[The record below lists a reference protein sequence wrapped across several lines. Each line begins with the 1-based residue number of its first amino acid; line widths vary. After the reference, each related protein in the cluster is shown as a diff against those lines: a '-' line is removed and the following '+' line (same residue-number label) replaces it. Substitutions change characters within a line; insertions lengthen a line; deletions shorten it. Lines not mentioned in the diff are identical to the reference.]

1 MTNRSN
7 TPIDINSHDRIS
19 DSPDKEITKL
29 YKSTMDSV
37 YMAQESKDNI
47 RASLAEKSKKGN
59 TKGKAIRICRYAA
72 IAAAVCAV
80 LLCIPATRT
89 TVSAAI
95 EYLKQT
101 FHLAN
106 GPEVTYE
113 QNSEGNSI
121 KFSITTTDDNGY
133 TKVEN
138 GRLYFVLGDTK
149 EDITDKCGPDKYFRH
164 EIKNEDGSHSVI
176 LIGGTPESCGWA
188 ELFFDQNGKYV
199 FNNMNVADYKDPWLD
214 TAMHAEGVD
223 TGNPYLDDELA
234 TENADSADKNNTT
247 ASGSSSSAA
256 VSEKTD
262 SSADS
267 DNTAV
272 SDESDAA
279 KDSDSV
285 YSVEQSAPSK
295 ESSTSVQITSGD
307 AESGNVT
314 YIEK

>member
-7 TPIDINSHDRIS
+7 TPIDVNSHVRKS
-19 DSPDKEITKL
+19 DSPDKEITGL

-37 YMAQESKDNI
+37 YMSKESKDNI
-47 RASLAEKSKKGN
+47 RASLAEKAQKGN

-95 EYLKQT
+95 EYLKET

-106 GPEVTYE
+106 GAEVIYE

-121 KFSITTTDDNGY
+121 KFSITTNDDTGY
-133 TKVEN
+133 TQVDN

-149 EDITDKCGPDKYFRH
+149 EDITGKCGPDKYFRH
-164 EIKNEDGSHSVI
+164 EIKNADGSHSVI
-176 LIGGTPESCGWA
+176 LIGGTPDSCGWC
-188 ELFFDQNGKYV
+188 ELFFDNNGKYI

-234 TENADSADKNNTT
+234 TEGADSVDKNTTT
-247 ASGSSSSAA
+247 ASESSSSAA
-256 VSEKTD
+256 V
-262 SSADS
+262 
-267 DNTAV
+267 
-272 SDESDAA
+272 
-279 KDSDSV
+279 
-285 YSVEQSAPSK
+285 

-307 AESGNVT
+307 AESENVT
-314 YIEK
+314 YIEE

>member
-7 TPIDINSHDRIS
+7 TPIDLNSHVRKS
-19 DSPDKEITKL
+19 DSPDKEITGL

-37 YMAQESKDNI
+37 YMSKESKDNI
-47 RASLAEKSKKGN
+47 RASLAEKAQKGN
-59 TKGKAIRICRYAA
+59 TKCKAIRICRYAA
-72 IAAAVCAV
+72 IAAAVCAI

-95 EYLKQT
+95 EYLKET

-106 GPEVTYE
+106 GAEVIYE

-121 KFSITTTDDNGY
+121 KFSITTNDDTGY
-133 TKVEN
+133 TQVDN

-164 EIKNEDGSHSVI
+164 EIKNADGSHSVI
-176 LIGGTPESCGWA
+176 LIGGTPDSCGWC
-188 ELFFDQNGKYV
+188 ELFFDNNGKYI

-234 TENADSADKNNTT
+234 TEGADSADKNTTT
-247 ASGSSSSAA
+247 ASESSSSA
-256 VSEKTD
+256 
-262 SSADS
+262 
-267 DNTAV
+267 
-272 SDESDAA
+272 
-279 KDSDSV
+279 
-285 YSVEQSAPSK
+285 APSK
-295 ESSTSVQITSGD
+295 ESSTSVQITSDD

-314 YIEK
+314 YIEE

>member
-7 TPIDINSHDRIS
+7 TPIDLNSHVRKS
-19 DSPDKEITKL
+19 DSPDKEITGL

-37 YMAQESKDNI
+37 YMSKESKDNI
-47 RASLAEKSKKGN
+47 RASLAEKAQKGN

-72 IAAAVCAV
+72 IAAAVCAI

-95 EYLKQT
+95 EYLKET

-106 GPEVTYE
+106 GAEVIYE

-121 KFSITTTDDNGY
+121 KFSITTNDDTGY
-133 TKVEN
+133 TQVDN

-164 EIKNEDGSHSVI
+164 EIKNADGSHSVI
-176 LIGGTPESCGWA
+176 LIGGTPDSCGWC
-188 ELFFDQNGKYV
+188 ELFFDNNGKYI

-234 TENADSADKNNTT
+234 TEGADSADKNTTT
-247 ASGSSSSAA
+247 ASESSSSA
-256 VSEKTD
+256 
-262 SSADS
+262 
-267 DNTAV
+267 
-272 SDESDAA
+272 
-279 KDSDSV
+279 
-285 YSVEQSAPSK
+285 APSK
-295 ESSTSVQITSGD
+295 ESSTSVQITSDD

-314 YIEK
+314 YIEE

>member
-7 TPIDINSHDRIS
+7 TPIDLNSHVRKS
-19 DSPDKEITKL
+19 DSPDKEITGL
-29 YKSTMDSV
+29 YKSTMDNV
-37 YMAQESKDNI
+37 YMSKESKDNI
-47 RASLAEKSKKGN
+47 RASLAEKAQKGN

-72 IAAAVCAV
+72 IAAAVCAI

-95 EYLKQT
+95 EYLKET

-106 GPEVTYE
+106 GAEVIYE

-121 KFSITTTDDNGY
+121 KFSITTNDDTGY
-133 TKVEN
+133 TQVDN

-164 EIKNEDGSHSVI
+164 EIKNADGSHSVI
-176 LIGGTPESCGWA
+176 LIGGTPDSCGWC
-188 ELFFDQNGKYV
+188 ELFFDNNGKYI

-234 TENADSADKNNTT
+234 TEGADSTDKNTTT
-247 ASGSSSSAA
+247 ASESSSSA
-256 VSEKTD
+256 
-262 SSADS
+262 
-267 DNTAV
+267 
-272 SDESDAA
+272 
-279 KDSDSV
+279 
-285 YSVEQSAPSK
+285 APSK
-295 ESSTSVQITSGD
+295 ESSTSVQITSDD

-314 YIEK
+314 YIEE

>member
-7 TPIDINSHDRIS
+7 TPIDLNSHVRKS
-19 DSPDKEITKL
+19 DSPDKEITGL

-37 YMAQESKDNI
+37 YMSKESKDNI
-47 RASLAEKSKKGN
+47 RASLAEKAQKGN
-59 TKGKAIRICRYAA
+59 TKGKAIRICRYAT

-95 EYLKQT
+95 EYLKET

-106 GPEVTYE
+106 GAEVIYE

-121 KFSITTTDDNGY
+121 KFSITTNDDTGY
-133 TKVEN
+133 TQVDN

-164 EIKNEDGSHSVI
+164 EIKNADGSHSVI
-176 LIGGTPESCGWA
+176 LIGGTPDSCGWC
-188 ELFFDQNGKYV
+188 ELFFDNNGKYI

-214 TAMHAEGVD
+214 TAMHTEGVD

-234 TENADSADKNNTT
+234 TEGADSADKNTTT
-247 ASGSSSSAA
+247 ASESSSSA
-256 VSEKTD
+256 
-262 SSADS
+262 
-267 DNTAV
+267 
-272 SDESDAA
+272 
-279 KDSDSV
+279 
-285 YSVEQSAPSK
+285 APSK
-295 ESSTSVQITSGD
+295 ESSTSVQITSDD

-314 YIEK
+314 YIEE

>member
-7 TPIDINSHDRIS
+7 TPIDLNSHVRKS
-19 DSPDKEITKL
+19 DSPDKEITGL
-29 YKSTMDSV
+29 YKSTMDNV
-37 YMAQESKDNI
+37 YMSKESKDNI
-47 RASLAEKSKKGN
+47 RASLAEKAQKGN

-72 IAAAVCAV
+72 IAAAVCAI

-95 EYLKQT
+95 EYLKET

-106 GPEVTYE
+106 GAEVIYE

-121 KFSITTTDDNGY
+121 KFSITTDDDTGY
-133 TKVEN
+133 TQVDN

-164 EIKNEDGSHSVI
+164 EIKNADGSHSVI
-176 LIGGTPESCGWA
+176 LIGGTPDSCGWC
-188 ELFFDQNGKYV
+188 ELFFDNNGKYI

-234 TENADSADKNNTT
+234 TEGADSADKNTTT
-247 ASGSSSSAA
+247 ASGSSSSA
-256 VSEKTD
+256 
-262 SSADS
+262 
-267 DNTAV
+267 
-272 SDESDAA
+272 
-279 KDSDSV
+279 
-285 YSVEQSAPSK
+285 APSK
-295 ESSTSVQITSGD
+295 ESSTSVQITSDD

-314 YIEK
+314 YIEE

>member
-7 TPIDINSHDRIS
+7 TPIDLNSHVRKS
-19 DSPDKEITKL
+19 DSPDKEITGL

-37 YMAQESKDNI
+37 YMSKESKDNI
-47 RASLAEKSKKGN
+47 RASLAEKAQKGN

-95 EYLKQT
+95 EYLKET

-106 GPEVTYE
+106 GAEVTYE

-121 KFSITTTDDNGY
+121 KFSITTNDDTGY

-176 LIGGTPESCGWA
+176 LIGGTPDSCGWC
-188 ELFFDQNGKYV
+188 ELFFDNNGKYI

-234 TENADSADKNNTT
+234 TEGADSTDNGLATEGADSTDKNTTT
-247 ASGSSSSAA
+247 ASESSSSA
-256 VSEKTD
+256 
-262 SSADS
+262 
-267 DNTAV
+267 
-272 SDESDAA
+272 
-279 KDSDSV
+279 
-285 YSVEQSAPSK
+285 APSK
-295 ESSTSVQITSGD
+295 ESSTSVQITSDD
-307 AESGNVT
+307 AESENVT
-314 YIEK
+314 YIEE

>member
-7 TPIDINSHDRIS
+7 TPIDLNSHVRKS
-19 DSPDKEITKL
+19 DSPDKEITGL

-37 YMAQESKDNI
+37 YMSKESKDNI
-47 RASLAEKSKKGN
+47 RASLAEKAQKGN

-95 EYLKQT
+95 EYLKET

-106 GPEVTYE
+106 GTEVIYE

-121 KFSITTTDDNGY
+121 KFSITTNDDTGY
-133 TKVEN
+133 TQVDN

-164 EIKNEDGSHSVI
+164 EIKNADGSHSVI
-176 LIGGTPESCGWA
+176 LIGGTPDSCGWC
-188 ELFFDQNGKYV
+188 ELFFDNNGKYI

-234 TENADSADKNNTT
+234 TENADSADNGLATEGADSADNGLATEGADSADKNTTT
-247 ASGSSSSAA
+247 ASGSSSSA
-256 VSEKTD
+256 
-262 SSADS
+262 
-267 DNTAV
+267 
-272 SDESDAA
+272 
-279 KDSDSV
+279 
-285 YSVEQSAPSK
+285 APSK
-295 ESSTSVQITSGD
+295 ESSTSVQITSDD

-314 YIEK
+314 YIEE

>member
-7 TPIDINSHDRIS
+7 TPIDINSHVRKS
-19 DSPDKEITKL
+19 DSTDKEITKL

-37 YMAQESKDNI
+37 YMSQESKDNI
-47 RASLAEKSKKGN
+47 RASLAEKTQKEN

-106 GPEVTYE
+106 GSEVTYE

-121 KFSITTTDDNGY
+121 KFSITTNDDNGY

-149 EDITDKCGPDKYFRH
+149 EDITDKCSPDKYFRH
-164 EIKNEDGSHSVI
+164 EIKNEDGSRSVI

-234 TENADSADKNNTT
+234 TENADSADKNNST

-256 VSEKTD
+256 TSEKTD
-262 SSADS
+262 SSA
-267 DNTAV
+267 
-272 SDESDAA
+272 
-279 KDSDSV
+279 DSDSV

-314 YIEK
+314 YIEE

>member
-7 TPIDINSHDRIS
+7 TPIDLNSHVRKS
-19 DSPDKEITKL
+19 DSPDKGITEL

-37 YMAQESKDNI
+37 YMSKESRDNI
-47 RASLAEKSKKGN
+47 RASLAEKAQKGN
-59 TKGKAIRICRYAA
+59 TKGKTIRICRYAA
-72 IAAAVCAV
+72 IAAAVCAI

-95 EYLKQT
+95 EYLKET

-106 GPEVTYE
+106 GAEVIYE

-121 KFSITTTDDNGY
+121 KFSITTDDDTGY
-133 TKVEN
+133 TQVDN

-164 EIKNEDGSHSVI
+164 EIKNADGSHSVI
-176 LIGGTPESCGWA
+176 LIGGTPDSCGWC
-188 ELFFDQNGKYV
+188 ELFFDNNGKYI

-234 TENADSADKNNTT
+234 TEGADSADKNNTT
-247 ASGSSSSAA
+247 ASGNSSSA
-256 VSEKTD
+256 
-262 SSADS
+262 
-267 DNTAV
+267 
-272 SDESDAA
+272 
-279 KDSDSV
+279 
-285 YSVEQSAPSK
+285 APSK

-307 AESGNVT
+307 AESGNIT
-314 YIEK
+314 YIEE